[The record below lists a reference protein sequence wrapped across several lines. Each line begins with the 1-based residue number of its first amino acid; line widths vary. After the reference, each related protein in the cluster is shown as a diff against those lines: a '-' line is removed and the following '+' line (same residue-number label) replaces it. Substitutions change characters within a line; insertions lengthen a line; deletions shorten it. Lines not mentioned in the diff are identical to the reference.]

1 MLSAPGACSPDG
13 PKHSAARQHG
23 RPNGLV
29 QMYCR
34 ALSFRKHVL
43 PSMSQEHV
51 GTHGL
56 GWYLVGVVGLMRVWL
71 LEVVEG
77 GWVRMLGL

>member
-1 MLSAPGACSPDG
+1 
-13 PKHSAARQHG
+13 
-23 RPNGLV
+23 
-29 QMYCR
+29 
-34 ALSFRKHVL
+34 
-43 PSMSQEHV
+43 MSQEHV

-77 GWVRMLGL
+77 GWVGQDAWALSSHRSTWVRMASAGIWLGWLNGLQVWLVEWVASLVG